1 MTRQLAMEGGKYG
14 IRANTISPG
23 LVRTPQTEELINS
36 PTLDLLLR
44 QMMLK
49 RVGRPEDIAYCAL
62 FLASDESAW
71 ITGADFAVDGG
82 ASAV

>member
-1 MTRQLAMEGGKYG
+1 
-14 IRANTISPG
+14 
-23 LVRTPQTEELINS
+23 
-36 PTLDLLLR
+36 
-44 QMMLK
+44 MMLK